1 MAIETELRFQ
11 LDAARVRAIL
21 ADPKIAGRLQRRPLT
36 SIYYDTPDFALAQRK
51 AGLRLRRVGRRWVQ
65 TFKCELPDA
74 PDHHRGEWE
83 WPVPRPVLDLD
94 CLAET
99 PLADWFARPRN
110 RESLGPVFETRI
122 TRASGLIQ
130 CGSTAIELAID
141 RGNVIAGERSESILE
156 LELELKD
163 GPVDG
168 LYAFALA
175 LNGTHA
181 LMPEPRSKA
190 ARGFMLCTGAAPAPM
205 RAAKLQL
212 DADASAEQAFVSVML
227 DCLAQLQGNA
237 AGVRRGDDPEY
248 VHQARVA
255 LRRMRSTLVTFRRA
269 IPRAASDSLS
279 IEARRLAAALG
290 AARDLDAFEEG
301 TLAPLAAAGHA
312 TRLAGAFERL
322 AALRVQAQQQAA
334 DAMSPPGYTRFVLN
348 LLRWIDNAGWR
359 VLATKD
365 AGDAPTA
372 APGIDRAGEG
382 RGDPADR
389 APAGSEDA
397 TMRPEV
403 RRQKSGVRRF
413 AARTLDQRHRA
424 VLAIGRK
431 PSALDPEARHELR
444 IAGKKLRYA
453 AESFASLNT
462 GKAGK
467 AAGTYLSALSRLQ
480 QSLGTLNDM
489 ATAEGLVANSAG
501 SAFEGAIDDA
511 GLALLAGWRLGLCA
525 AVLEDADRAWE
536 RFRDA
541 ERFW

>member
-1 MAIETELRFQ
+1 
-11 LDAARVRAIL
+11 
-21 ADPKIAGRLQRRPLT
+21 
-36 SIYYDTPDFALAQRK
+36 
-51 AGLRLRRVGRRWVQ
+51 
-65 TFKCELPDA
+65 
-74 PDHHRGEWE
+74 
-83 WPVPRPVLDLD
+83 
-94 CLAET
+94 
-99 PLADWFARPRN
+99 
-110 RESLGPVFETRI
+110 
-122 TRASGLIQ
+122 
-130 CGSTAIELAID
+130 
-141 RGNVIAGERSESILE
+141 
-156 LELELKD
+156 
-163 GPVDG
+163 
-168 LYAFALA
+168 
-175 LNGTHA
+175 
-181 LMPEPRSKA
+181 
-190 ARGFMLCTGAAPAPM
+190 
-205 RAAKLQL
+205 
-212 DADASAEQAFVSVML
+212 
-227 DCLAQLQGNA
+227 
-237 AGVRRGDDPEY
+237 
-248 VHQARVA
+248 
-255 LRRMRSTLVTFRRA
+255 MRSTLVTFRRA

-372 APGIDRAGEG
+372 APGIDRASEG